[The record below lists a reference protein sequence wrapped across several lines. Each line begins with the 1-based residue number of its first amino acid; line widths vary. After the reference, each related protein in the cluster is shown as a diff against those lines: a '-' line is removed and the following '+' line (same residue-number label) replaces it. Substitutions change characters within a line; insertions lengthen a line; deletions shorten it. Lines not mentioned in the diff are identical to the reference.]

1 MNGRWREELRR
12 VFLDPSSTQK
22 QKPENQRDH
31 CQDADSLATA
41 GAILTT
47 SLPPPPLLSLR
58 PKMAGNGSERHQS
71 RFKLRSVS
79 NFVYVRVPH
88 IAAEV

>member
-47 SLPPPPLLSLR
+47 LYIALLSSPLLAA
-58 PKMAGNGSERHQS
+58 KNGRQRQREA
-71 RFKLRSVS
+71 SVA
-79 NFVYVRVPH
+79 F
-88 IAAEV
+88 

>member
-47 SLPPPPLLSLR
+47 LLPLPPSPLLAA
-58 PKMAGNGSERHQS
+58 KNGRQRQREA
-71 RFKLRSVS
+71 SVA
-79 NFVYVRVPH
+79 F
-88 IAAEV
+88 

>member
-47 SLPPPPLLSLR
+47 LLPSPLLSSPCGQKWQATAAR
-58 PKMAGNGSERHQS
+58 GIS
-71 RFKLRSVS
+71 RVLNSAR
-79 NFVYVRVPH
+79 
-88 IAAEV
+88 

>member
-47 SLPPPPLLSLR
+47 LLSSPLLSLR

-79 NFVYVRVPH
+79 DFVYVRVLPPTSRC
-88 IAAEV
+88 